1 MKNALDPEIR
11 ARDLRRVVGGRLDLV
26 QWDAGIDPKNEWISA
41 SVDSPEYVE
50 RFKRWLSSKKISP
63 DCEFVRFDDFS
74 NTLQKFGWREI
85 AENPAPVFVGG
96 RWKMVSH
103 DLGGY
108 SISWE
113 DQFALVRLKKR
124 RSSRQRQRAGSDR
137 NSHGPAPLHP
147 SPNFRFRARSP
158 ARVSSLT
165 MGKNMPRDAPA

>member
-103 DLGGY
+103 DLRWVFDFMGG
-108 SISWE
+108 S
-113 DQFALVRLKKR
+113 VRFGAFKEEAIQPTETTR
-124 RSSRQRQRAGSDR
+124 
-137 NSHGPAPLHP
+137 
-147 SPNFRFRARSP
+147 
-158 ARVSSLT
+158 
-165 MGKNMPRDAPA
+165 GK